1 MTPELTIQALFDMY
15 DKCFETRFECLDYL
29 LCVPNN
35 NFEWRG
41 GELVHTTKDLKPAN
55 ELIHGR
61 AEPRNRNKTST
72 YPKECARPIPSRWYF
87 CYGAERDK
95 NQRDNPNYMP
105 IDLRKDAAH
114 LWNFPENITDEWWR
128 LICETMDEL
137 LRDAVI
143 GIDDIVKNREN
154 YAGMKRHAAKA
165 ANQEAKT
172 AGQPAKTMAQDTTTP
187 AGCDN
192 EVDPEKCKATVRAT
206 ARPDKPYYNVENY
219 DKEVDPAKFGLTM
232 KDAGVVGLLSVE
244 QLQYAHAIYQ
254 RYLNTKRIMDC
265 VNKTLRPTDI
275 RRVAI
280 DSEDYKTMAAIFETE
295 KCGLIP
301 EDKTMASVVEK
312 YLAGWPY
319 KRKDGNT

>member
-35 NFEWRG
+35 NFEWRN
-41 GELVHTTKDLKPAN
+41 GELVHTTKDLKSAN

-61 AEPRNRNKTST
+61 AEPRNRNKTSA

-105 IDLRKDAAH
+105 IDLRKGAAH

-154 YAGMKRHAAKA
+154 YVGMKRHAAKA
-165 ANQEAKT
+165 S
-172 AGQPAKTMAQDTTTP
+172 AGPSNPSQPASTETAAETIPQSGTNASDAVK
-187 AGCDN
+187 
-192 EVDPEKCKATVRAT
+192 PEAPKKA
-206 ARPDKPYYNVENY
+206 YYNVENY
-219 DKEVDPAKFGLTM
+219 DTEVDPAKFGLTT
-232 KDAGVVGLLSVE
+232 KDAGVVGLLSDE
-244 QLQYAHAIYQ
+244 QMAYAHAIYQ
-254 RYLNTKRIMDC
+254 RYLNTKRVMDY
-265 VNKTLRPTDI
+265 VDKTLRPTDI

-301 EDKTMASVVEK
+301 EDKTLDSVVEK

-319 KRKDGNT
+319 KRKDGNA

>member
-15 DKCFETRFECLDYL
+15 NKCFETRFECLDYL

-61 AEPRNRNKTST
+61 AEPRNRNRTGA

-143 GIDDIVKNREN
+143 SIDDIVKNREN
-154 YAGMKRHAAKA
+154 YAGMKRHAAKTSTGPSDPSQPVNTETA
-165 ANQEAKT
+165 AETISQSGTNASDAAKPEAPK
-172 AGQPAKTMAQDTTTP
+172 
-187 AGCDN
+187 
-192 EVDPEKCKATVRAT
+192 KA
-206 ARPDKPYYNVENY
+206 YYNVENY
-219 DKEVDPAKFGLTM
+219 DTEVDPAKFGLTT
-232 KDAGVVGLLSVE
+232 KDASVVGLLSDE
-244 QLQYAHAIYQ
+244 QMAYAHAIYQ
-254 RYLNTKRIMDC
+254 RYLNTKRVMDY
-265 VNKTLRPTDI
+265 VDKTLRPTDI
-275 RRVAI
+275 RRVTI

-301 EDKTMASVVEK
+301 EDKTLASVIEK

-319 KRKDGNT
+319 KRK

>member
-41 GELVHTTKDLKPAN
+41 GELVHTTKDLKPVN
-55 ELIHGR
+55 ELIHDH
-61 AEPRNRNKTST
+61 AEPRNRNKTSA
-72 YPKECARPIPSRWYF
+72 YPKEYARPIPSRWYF

-143 GIDDIVKNREN
+143 SIDDIVKNREN
-154 YAGMKRHAAKA
+154 YAGMKRHAAK
-165 ANQEAKT
+165 T
-172 AGQPAKTMAQDTTTP
+172 SAGSSGPSQPANTETAAETISQSGTNASDT
-187 AGCDN
+187 AK
-192 EVDPEKCKATVRAT
+192 PEAPKKA
-206 ARPDKPYYNVENY
+206 YYNIENY
-219 DKEVDPAKFGLTM
+219 DTEVDPAKFGLTT
-232 KDAGVVGLLSVE
+232 KDAGVVGLLSDE
-244 QLQYAHAIYQ
+244 QMAYTHAIYQ
-254 RYLNTKRIMDC
+254 RYLNTKRVMNYVD
-265 VNKTLRPTDI
+265 KTLRPTDI

-301 EDKTMASVVEK
+301 EDKTLASVIEK

-319 KRKDGNT
+319 KRK